1 MPWLRGSTIIAAAL
15 ATFVIAGGWY
25 VGAKL
30 RTAGDSEPSRASATG
45 SGQANSEKN
54 SEKRDQAMS
63 SDGTSTNVPFTPKTD
78 DEWRKL
84 LTEEQ
89 YYVTRKKGTERAF
102 TGEYWDTK
110 TAGVY
115 KCICCGEPLFT
126 SDAKFDSHCG
136 WPSFYQP
143 IDGLKDKRV
152 EEHVD
157 KSHFMVRT
165 EVTCRKCGAHLGHV
179 FDDSPQTPTGMRYC
193 INSASLKL
201 EPKKEGDAAKS
212 TPAVDP
218 SAPK

>member
-1 MPWLRGSTIIAAAL
+1 MPWLRGSTMIAAAL
-15 ATFVIAGGWY
+15 AMFVIAGGWY

-30 RTAGDSEPSRASATG
+30 RTAGDVNPSQTAVNSEPKE
-45 SGQANSEKN
+45 QV
-54 SEKRDQAMS
+54 MS
-63 SDGTSTNVPFTPKTD
+63 TDGAKSPPPVMPKTD
-78 DEWRKL
+78 EEWRKF

-89 YYVTRKKGTERAF
+89 FYVTRKKGTERAF
-102 TGEYWDTK
+102 SGEYWDTK
-110 TAGVY
+110 TPGVY

-126 SDAKFDSHCG
+126 SEAKFDSHCG

-201 EPKKEGDAAKS
+201 EPKTEGGATKPAAEANPNASK
-212 TPAVDP
+212 
-218 SAPK
+218 

>member
-1 MPWLRGSTIIAAAL
+1 MPWFRGSTAVAAIL
-15 ATFVIAGGWY
+15 AMCIIAGGWY
-25 VGAKL
+25 VGAQL
-30 RTAGDSEPSRASATG
+30 RSATNAG
-45 SGQANSEKN
+45 LSTPLPANAATANADNKDKVMSTDGANS
-54 SEKRDQAMS
+54 
-63 SDGTSTNVPFTPKTD
+63 NVPFTPKTD
-78 DEWRKL
+78 EEWRKL

-89 YYVTRKKGTERAF
+89 FYVTRKKGTERAF

-110 TAGVY
+110 TPGVY

-126 SDAKFDSHCG
+126 SEAKFDSHCG

-143 IDGLKDKRV
+143 IDGLKDKRI

-165 EVTCRKCGAHLGHV
+165 EVTCKKCGAHLGHI

-201 EPKKEGDAAKS
+201 EEKKDGGSKPDSAK
-212 TPAVDP
+212 PGEV
-218 SAPK
+218 K